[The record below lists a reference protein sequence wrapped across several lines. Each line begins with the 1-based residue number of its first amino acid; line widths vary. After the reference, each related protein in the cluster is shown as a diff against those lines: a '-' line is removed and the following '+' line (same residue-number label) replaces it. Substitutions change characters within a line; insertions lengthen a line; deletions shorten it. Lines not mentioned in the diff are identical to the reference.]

1 MKHMKSISFSVKAI
15 SAVVLLALGFSRAA
29 AQVDPAS
36 TSAVH
41 KNEVAVADLP
51 TVWNQD

>member
-1 MKHMKSISFSVKAI
+1 MKYMKSISFSVKAI
-15 SAVVLLALGFSRAA
+15 TAVVLLALGFSRAA

-41 KNEVAVADLP
+41 KNEIALP
-51 TVWNQD
+51 ESPCVWPD